1 LCAASGC
8 SHGAANG
15 HVPGTIRLVE
25 PQDPP
30 GFNPLITDNAEL
42 QDLVPLIHGFL
53 LGANARGDA
62 TPDLVE
68 AVPSVANGGVS
79 RDGLTIRYRL
89 RHGVRW
95 QDGVP
100 FDARDVVFSFH
111 AAMNPKNDVPDRSG
125 FDDIAAVRATT
136 PYEVEVRLR
145 RPYSPALA
153 TFFFE
158 GANDPYAILP
168 AHLLASLPDL
178 NRAAYN
184 ALPIGLGPYRVA
196 RWERGSRVVLEAD
209 PHYRFGA
216 PKIARV
222 EVRIVPDTN
231 TELTLWESNELD
243 VLPVRGFGGSR
254 AMLQSARS
262 VTFGR
267 EFLSDHYQFNYVML
281 NVTAGALRDVRVRR
295 AIVRGVDGDRIEK
308 LVRGE
313 LYRPGDGDRLPGQFA
328 YDPSIRQASYDPAAA
343 AKLLDAAGWRMG
355 AGGVRMRD
363 GVPLSVEIV
372 GIAGQS
378 GAERFDVQLLAALA
392 ALGFRTSL
400 KTYQYDLAFNS
411 AQNGGI
417 FASGKFGLTLYGW
430 QPGED
435 ADHSY
440 LFRCDTRPPSGEN
453 YGRICDRVIDAAA
466 KREIESTDPAV
477 QAAAD
482 KEMLREID
490 AQSDI
495 LFLGFDR
502 EAIFTRKTLQ
512 GVEPSVLGHHFW
524 NLARWSWI

>member
-1 LCAASGC
+1 
-8 SHGAANG
+8 
-15 HVPGTIRLVE
+15 
-25 PQDPP
+25 
-30 GFNPLITDNAEL
+30 
-42 QDLVPLIHGFL
+42 
-53 LGANARGDA
+53 
-62 TPDLVE
+62 
-68 AVPSVANGGVS
+68 
-79 RDGLTIRYRL
+79 
-89 RHGVRW
+89 
-95 QDGVP
+95 
-100 FDARDVVFSFH
+100 
-111 AAMNPKNDVPDRSG
+111 
-125 FDDIAAVRATT
+125 
-136 PYEVEVRLR
+136 
-145 RPYSPALA
+145 
-153 TFFFE
+153 
-158 GANDPYAILP
+158 
-168 AHLLASLPDL
+168 
-178 NRAAYN
+178 
-184 ALPIGLGPYRVA
+184 
-196 RWERGSRVVLEAD
+196 
-209 PHYRFGA
+209 
-216 PKIARV
+216 
-222 EVRIVPDTN
+222 
-231 TELTLWESNELD
+231 
-243 VLPVRGFGGSR
+243 
-254 AMLQSARS
+254 MLQSARS

-267 EFLSDHYQFNYVML
+267 EFLCDHYQFNYVML

-440 LFRCDTRPPSGEN
+440 LFRCDTRPPNGEN

-490 AQSDI
+490 AQSDV

-524 NLARWSWI
+524 NLAQWSWI